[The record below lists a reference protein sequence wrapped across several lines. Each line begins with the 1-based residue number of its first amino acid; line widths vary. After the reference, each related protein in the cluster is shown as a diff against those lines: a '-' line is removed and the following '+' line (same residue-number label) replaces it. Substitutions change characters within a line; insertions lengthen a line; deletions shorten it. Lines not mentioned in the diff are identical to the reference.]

1 MIDGVLQEY
10 DICLNSLDSVHK
22 IDDTLYDYLGRGV
35 IDSVSGVDNCSKKL
49 MFFYRK
55 KKVKKKR
62 YGW

>member
-10 DICLNSLDSVHK
+10 DVALGSLDSVHS
-22 IDDTLYDYLGRGV
+22 IDDALYDYLGRGT
-35 IDSVSGVDNCSKKL
+35 IESVSGVKSYSKKM

-55 KKVKKKR
+55 KKVEGKK